1 MVARRRIHRCRKR
14 GKGDVIMEKLYT
26 KAEIIEKARE
36 IAHMIANTEQV
47 EFFKR
52 AEEQINENQKIRE
65 KIASLKSLQTQAVN
79 FQMYEKERALAI
91 IEGKIET
98 IQAEIDEVP
107 IVQEFK
113 QSQIEVNQLL
123 QLVSNTIAN
132 SVTDEII
139 ESTGGDVRRGETGS
153 YVRNTKHK
161 PLS

>member
-1 MVARRRIHRCRKR
+1 MVARRRIYRRRKR
-14 GKGDVIMEKLYT
+14 GKGDVIMEKQYT
-26 KAEIIEKARE
+26 KEEIIEKARE

-52 AEEQINENQKIRE
+52 AEEQINENKKIRE

-113 QSQIEVNQLL
+113 QSQLDVNQLL

-153 YVRNTKHK
+153 YVKSTKHK

>member
-1 MVARRRIHRCRKR
+1 
-14 GKGDVIMEKLYT
+14 MEKLYT
-26 KAEIIEKARE
+26 KEEIIKKARE

-52 AEEQINENQKIRE
+52 AEAQINENQKIRE

-79 FQMYEKERALAI
+79 FQMYEKERALSI

-98 IQAEIDEVP
+98 IQAEIDDVP

-113 QSQIEVNQLL
+113 QSQLDVNQLL

-153 YVRNTKHK
+153 YVRSTQHK
-161 PLS
+161 PLQ

>member
-1 MVARRRIHRCRKR
+1 
-14 GKGDVIMEKLYT
+14 MEKLYT
-26 KAEIIEKARE
+26 KEEIIEKARE

-65 KIASLKSLQTQAVN
+65 KIASLRSLQTQAVN
-79 FQMYEKERALAI
+79 FQMYEKARALEI
-91 IEGKIET
+91 IEGKIEK
-98 IQAEIDEVP
+98 IQEEIDEVP

-113 QSQIEVNQLL
+113 QSQVEVNDLL
-123 QLVSNTIAN
+123 QLVSNTISN

-139 ESTGGDVRRGETGS
+139 ESTGGDVRGGKTGS
-153 YVRNTKHK
+153 YVENTKPK

>member
-1 MVARRRIHRCRKR
+1 
-14 GKGDVIMEKLYT
+14 MEKFYT
-26 KAEIIEKARE
+26 KEEIIAKARE

-79 FQMYEKERALAI
+79 FQMYEKERALQI
-91 IEGKIET
+91 IEGKIEK
-98 IQAEIDEVP
+98 IQSEIDDVP

-113 QSQIEVNQLL
+113 QSQLDVNELL
-123 QLVSNTIAN
+123 QLVSNTISN

-139 ESTGGDVRRGETGS
+139 ESTGGDVLRGETGS
-153 YVRNTKHK
+153 YVRSTKHK

>member
-1 MVARRRIHRCRKR
+1 
-14 GKGDVIMEKLYT
+14 MEKLYT
-26 KAEIIEKARE
+26 KEEIIEKARE

-65 KIASLKSLQTQAVN
+65 KIASLRSLQTQAVN
-79 FQMYEKERALAI
+79 FQMYEKARALEI
-91 IEGKIET
+91 IEGKIEK
-98 IQAEIDEVP
+98 IQEEIDEVP

-113 QSQIEVNQLL
+113 QSQVEVNDLL

-139 ESTGGDVRRGETGS
+139 ESTGGDVRGGKTGS
-153 YVRNTKHK
+153 YVENTKRK

>member
-1 MVARRRIHRCRKR
+1 
-14 GKGDVIMEKLYT
+14 MEKLYT
-26 KAEIIEKARE
+26 KEDIIEKARE

-65 KIASLKSLQTQAVN
+65 KIASLRSLQTQAVN
-79 FQMYEKERALAI
+79 FQMYEKARALEI
-91 IEGKIET
+91 IEGKIEK
-98 IQAEIDEVP
+98 IQEEIDEVP

-113 QSQIEVNQLL
+113 QSQLDVNALL
-123 QLVSNTIAN
+123 QLVSNTISN

-139 ESTGGDVRRGETGS
+139 ESTGGDVRGGKTGS
-153 YVRNTKHK
+153 YVENTKPK